1 MRLRSIALVSGLL
14 ALAPTA
20 CASDE
25 QSAADTTTATTPT
38 AADTAGETAA
48 PGETIAPDDTG
59 TITSPA
65 ETKPETTFSETV
77 DTSPL
82 GGARPAPVTLPSAY
96 DAATAWPL
104 VILLHGYSANG
115 VIQDAYLQF
124 SSTAAEVGY
133 IAVVPEGTSGA
144 NNAQF
149 WNADPAWCCN
159 FGRSNVDDK
168 AYLNGLIHE
177 ASTRYHVDPR
187 RVYFV
192 GHSNGGF
199 MAYRMACDFA
209 DRVAA
214 VVSIA
219 GSLPLAAADCGPS
232 EPVSVLQ
239 IHGTLDTTIPY
250 AGVSGQYPGA
260 KETTQRWAT
269 YDACPGTPTAG
280 TEARDY
286 DGASLGDETHSDT
299 RAPCP
304 RGTEVTLWTMT
315 GSTHIPAFRAP
326 FTADVF
332 AWLTAHPKV
341 PPAP

>member
-1 MRLRSIALVSGLL
+1 MRPRSIALVAGLL
-14 ALAPTA
+14 AAATAACGSDQQGPTDIA
-20 CASDE
+20 
-25 QSAADTTTATTPT
+25 TATAAETVGETSTAVETSDPDGT
-38 AADTAGETAA
+38 AAV
-48 PGETIAPDDTG
+48 
-59 TITSPA
+59 TSPT
-65 ETKPETTFSETV
+65 ETTPETLFSETA

-82 GGARPAPVTLPSAY
+82 GGARPATVTLPNAY

-115 VIQDAYLQF
+115 TIQDAYLQF
-124 SSTAAEVGY
+124 STTAADVGY
-133 IAVVPEGTSGA
+133 IAIVPEGTNGA

-159 FGRSNVDDK
+159 FGRSAVDDK
-168 AYLNGLIHE
+168 AYLNSLIDE

-209 DRVAA
+209 NRVAA

-219 GSLPLAAADCGPS
+219 GSLPLSAADCAPS

-250 AGVSGQYPGA
+250 AGVPGQYPGA
-260 KETTQRWAT
+260 NETTQRWAT
-269 YDACPGTPTAG
+269 YDACAGTPTAG
-280 TEARDY
+280 PDAKDY
-286 DGASLGDETHSDT
+286 DSTSLGDETRSET
-299 RAPCP
+299 YTTCARSA
-304 RGTEVTLWTMT
+304 EVALWTMT
-315 GSTHIPAFRAP
+315 GSTHIPVFRVP

-332 AWLTAHPKV
+332 AWLTAHAKAPPV
-341 PPAP
+341 P